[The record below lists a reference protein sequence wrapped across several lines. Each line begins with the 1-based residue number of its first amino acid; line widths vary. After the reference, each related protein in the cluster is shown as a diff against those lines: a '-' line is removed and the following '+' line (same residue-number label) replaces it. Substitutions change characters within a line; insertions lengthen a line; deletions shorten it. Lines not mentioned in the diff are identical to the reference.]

1 LSLVI
6 PTGAA
11 IFALTIFLD
20 LLEMSFGRILW
31 FMRTLRFWLY
41 FVLHFGISCLAAY
54 LIHSKVTDWYLLALV
69 STFLGVAIIS
79 NTNVKVA
86 GIPLVPIA
94 DLFVSI
100 KAKMIDQAGQD
111 KATVLRKAQL
121 VERLQKLGT
130 TKLEAK
136 CSTALIAVGWTPD
149 RIRKRIEK
157 AKGSGKQTA
166 TYQENSLIGLLLDTN
181 LDLVEQSIDKWEM
194 ER

>member
-1 LSLVI
+1 VGEAFVGSNYR
-6 PTGAA
+6 
-11 IFALTIFLD
+11 ALT
-20 LLEMSFGRILW
+20 
-31 FMRTLRFWLY
+31 
-41 FVLHFGISCLAAY
+41 
-54 LIHSKVTDWYLLALV
+54 DWGL
-69 STFLGVAIIS
+69 
-79 NTNVKVA
+79 
-86 GIPLVPIA
+86 LVPIA

-121 VERLQKLGT
+121 VERLRKLGI

-136 CSTALIAVGWTPD
+136 CSAALIAVGWTPD
-149 RIRKRIEK
+149 RISKKMEK
-157 AKGSGKQTA
+157 AMGSGKQST